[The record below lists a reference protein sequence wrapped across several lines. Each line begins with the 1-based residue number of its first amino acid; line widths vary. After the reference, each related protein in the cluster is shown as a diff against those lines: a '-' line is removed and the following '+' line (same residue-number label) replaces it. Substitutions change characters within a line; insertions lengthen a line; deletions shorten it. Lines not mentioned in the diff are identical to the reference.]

1 MAITKNI
8 FEKKWNFFAGVGNIN
23 QIPPKRN
30 PEVAFIG
37 ASNAGKSTIINRLV
51 GQKIAVTSSTPG
63 RTQQLNFFSIDS
75 EDPNQLIIVD
85 MPGYGYAKAS
95 KKSISHWQKVAIEY
109 LTNRINL
116 KRVFVLV
123 DPIRG
128 LKESDFE
135 LFNSLSAVGASFQI
149 ILTKIDKTT
158 REELA
163 ISEAKINKQIANFA
177 SLYPKILKTSAL
189 RGDGISE
196 LQSAIIEILTF

>member
-1 MAITKNI
+1 
-8 FEKKWNFFAGVGNIN
+8 
-23 QIPPKRN
+23 
-30 PEVAFIG
+30 
-37 ASNAGKSTIINRLV
+37 
-51 GQKIAVTSSTPG
+51 
-63 RTQQLNFFSIDS
+63 
-75 EDPNQLIIVD
+75 

-149 ILTKIDKTT
+149 ILTKIDKK
-158 REELA
+158 
-163 ISEAKINKQIANFA
+163 SNN
-177 SLYPKILKTSAL
+177 
-189 RGDGISE
+189 
-196 LQSAIIEILTF
+196 